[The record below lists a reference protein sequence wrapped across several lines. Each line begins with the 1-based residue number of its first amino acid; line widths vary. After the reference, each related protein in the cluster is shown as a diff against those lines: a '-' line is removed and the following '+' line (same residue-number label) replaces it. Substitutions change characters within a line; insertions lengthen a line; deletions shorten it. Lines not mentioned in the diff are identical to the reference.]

1 MADVLSVKLEALISS
16 AQTLA
21 DHAEALKGELDSIT
35 HEWGELSSTW
45 TGIAA
50 SAFDPPFDEWHYGA
64 VTVAA
69 LLADHAETLR
79 FSATAFAEHEGNAAQ
94 AVRSLVVKD
103 PPL

>member
-1 MADVLSVKLEALISS
+1 MADVLSVKLEAMISS

-21 DHAEALKGELDSIT
+21 DQAEALKGELDSIT
-35 HEWGELSSTW
+35 RQWGELSSTW
-45 TGIAA
+45 TGVAA

-69 LLADHAETLR
+69 LLADHAQALQFT
-79 FSATAFAEHEGNAAQ
+79 AAAFAEHDGNAAK

-103 PPL
+103 SPL